1 MWSEFEGK
9 VGEGMR
15 SIPFGYR
22 IENGEAKIDE
32 NNASQVKAL
41 FDAYI
46 SGLTLKEAAERAG
59 IPGYHT
65 SIGRILKNQRYL
77 GDDYYPALIDEETFH
92 TAQKLRQE
100 KAEKLGRIHDYEKSS
115 EPAKPKKMTFTL
127 GKVTEKYTDP
137 YEQAEYVYSLIETE
151 VEDEE

>member
-1 MWSEFEGK
+1 MRSEFEGK
-9 VGEGMR
+9 VGERVR
-15 SIPFGYR
+15 SIPFGYK

-32 NNASQVKAL
+32 NSAAQVKAL

-46 SGLTLKEAAERAG
+46 SGLTLKEAAEKAG

-100 KAEKLGRIHDYEKSS
+100 KAAKLGRIRDYS
-115 EPAKPKKMTFTL
+115 EPSEPVKPKKMAFTL
-127 GKVTEKYTDP
+127 GKVTQKYTDP
-137 YEQAEYVYSLIETE
+137 YEQAEYAYSLIETE
-151 VEDEE
+151 VENEE